1 MKRALIF
8 LAILAVVVGLWQWT
22 HPSPIRHPAGI
33 LAPDEPKQEAL
44 ASAHPLDRDGHRII
58 PLAGFRLKARVL
70 SVSRYRFDRES
81 KLAPIDLA
89 LGWGPMSD
97 QAIVDQI
104 KISQSF
110 RWYHWRTDRE
120 PPIPERDITEHSAN
134 MHMIPAT
141 REIARRLKAAR
152 TGQIVELSGYLVEIT
167 AADGWQWKSSLSRS
181 DTGNRSCEVVWVE
194 NLRLSP

>member
-8 LAILAVVVGLWQWT
+8 LAVVVGLWQWT
-22 HPSPIRHPAGI
+22 HPAPIRHPAGI
-33 LAPDEPKQEAL
+33 LAPDAPKQEAL
-44 ASAHPLDRDGHRII
+44 ASAQPFDRNGHRII
-58 PLAGFRLKARVL
+58 PLASFRLKARVL

-97 QAIVDQI
+97 QAIIDQI

-120 PPIPERDITEHSAN
+120 PPIPEQDITAHSAN
-134 MHMIPAT
+134 MHVIPS
-141 REIARRLKAAR
+141 RKEIENRLKAVRA
-152 TGQIVELSGYLVEIT
+152 GHVVELSGYLVEIT
-167 AADGWQWKSSLSRS
+167 AADGWQWKSSLSRT

-194 NLRLSP
+194 TLDAWP